1 MPSITQHT
9 LPSEPPLGAPCRA
22 ADSPWLAP
30 VLQHFHVMIEDLFP
44 TKSLYATLA
53 VFFDFPDDPLH
64 PRLIAR
70 VAGID
75 IKCVRR
81 QLPRLVR
88 CGVIAS
94 RYAGKERRYWLRLD
108 FPLHGE
114 LVSIFGKT
122 RDTRIYRGQN
132 PFPDPLGFLE
142 DLLDD
147 GE

>member
-1 MPSITQHT
+1 
-9 LPSEPPLGAPCRA
+9 
-22 ADSPWLAP
+22 
-30 VLQHFHVMIEDLFP
+30 MIEELFP

-64 PRLIAR
+64 ARLIAR
-70 VAGID
+70 VIGID

-88 CGVIAS
+88 SGVVIS
-94 RYAGKERRYWLRLD
+94 CNAGKERRYRLRRE
-108 FPLHGE
+108 FALHGE
-114 LVSIFGKT
+114 LTAIFEKT
-122 RDTRIYRGQN
+122 RNSRTYIGQT

-142 DLLDD
+142 DMMDD

>member
-1 MPSITQHT
+1 
-9 LPSEPPLGAPCRA
+9 
-22 ADSPWLAP
+22 
-30 VLQHFHVMIEDLFP
+30 MIEELFP

-53 VFFDFPDDPLH
+53 IFFDYPDDPLG

-70 VAGID
+70 YTGID

-81 QLPRLVR
+81 QLDRLVG

-94 RYAGKERRYWLRLD
+94 RNVGKERRYTLRRD
-108 FPLHGE
+108 YPLGGE
-114 LVSIFGKT
+114 LTAIFGKT
-122 RDTRIYRGQN
+122 RDTRHYRGQN
-132 PFPDPLGFLE
+132 PVPDPLEILE